1 MYELNSNDINNLK
14 QYLGKSLSYAKLCK
28 LFNQPQHSHNSKTSQ
43 IKQWGNYINLIKK
56 GTQYQIFE
64 IYDTPAPQKLKFSD
78 YVTAIALFSEKTNMK
93 KSMLDFQ
100 YYFGF
105 TNSNYIQFRKT
116 PNDDKD
122 DKNNEVLKNFLKD
135 YKSILYIKF
144 NEVKK
149 SLISAGYDIREYMI
163 ISDTTEEGDEIDEFD
178 YHRKRRY
185 PTPQELSAIKEIEDG
200 ILEQLKCK
208 DKRGLLIQKKNSV
221 FYRRLNIAL
230 RNAYSIEYRYTEYE
244 FINKQISD
252 FGDLYEH
259 YKKFKKST
267 ETTPLSAMALDKIHN
282 YIIPFDCMYNSCIQ
296 YITKNKLVQSN
307 QDIKNYINNF
317 RYSLNNSIIK
327 LVRKHNKKAIDNFQN
342 NLNEKSNIATIV
354 DTLKMI
360 YGEIDEQQYV
370 KKYEELL
377 ESYIDKYVKLTP
389 QTDIYNSD
397 ISINDFFII
406 NEVLALLETY
416 PDSYT
421 YLNN

>member
-1 MYELNSNDINNLK
+1 M
-14 QYLGKSLSYAKLCK
+14 
-28 LFNQPQHSHNSKTSQ
+28 
-43 IKQWGNYINLIKK
+43 
-56 GTQYQIFE
+56 
-64 IYDTPAPQKLKFSD
+64 
-78 YVTAIALFSEKTNMK
+78 
-93 KSMLDFQ
+93 
-100 YYFGF
+100 
-105 TNSNYIQFRKT
+105 
-116 PNDDKD
+116 
-122 DKNNEVLKNFLKD
+122 
-135 YKSILYIKF
+135 
-144 NEVKK
+144 
-149 SLISAGYDIREYMI
+149 
-163 ISDTTEEGDEIDEFD
+163 
-178 YHRKRRY
+178 
-185 PTPQELSAIKEIEDG
+185 
-200 ILEQLKCK
+200 
-208 DKRGLLIQKKNSV
+208 
-221 FYRRLNIAL
+221 